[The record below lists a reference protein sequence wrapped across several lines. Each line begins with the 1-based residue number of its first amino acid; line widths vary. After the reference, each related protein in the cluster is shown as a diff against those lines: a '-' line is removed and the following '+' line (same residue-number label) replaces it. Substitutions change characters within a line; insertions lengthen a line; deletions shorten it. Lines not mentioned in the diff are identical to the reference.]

1 MFQKDECCYG
11 DPQGG
16 SAGGKRGRGGASAFS
31 KGKLLK
37 KLNKLKRKKIVYAF
51 SIFLILEFL
60 TISES

>member
-1 MFQKDECCYG
+1 LFQKDECCYG

-37 KLNKLKRKKIVYAF
+37 KINKLK
-51 SIFLILEFL
+51 L
-60 TISES
+60 